1 MSDQHA
7 PRGAVRAGGGEG
19 FAGREESRAPPAVA
33 VRTARDGFIAL
44 LLMAIVS
51 RSRRAEEGGLV
62 SVSRLRR

>member
-1 MSDQHA
+1 M
-7 PRGAVRAGGGEG
+7 
-19 FAGREESRAPPAVA
+19 
-33 VRTARDGFIAL
+33 RTARDGFIAL